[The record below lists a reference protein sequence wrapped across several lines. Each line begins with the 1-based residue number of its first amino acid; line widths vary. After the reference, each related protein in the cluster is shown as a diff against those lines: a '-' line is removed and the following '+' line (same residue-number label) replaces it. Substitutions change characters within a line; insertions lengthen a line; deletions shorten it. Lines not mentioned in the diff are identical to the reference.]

1 MVHVLAQSQNLSSY
15 YREILFCG
23 ELFLCFELKF
33 HKIIIVVNDD
43 CTCTVHVLPIS
54 KQYTDNEISAFHVLC
69 EAHRHKVL

>member
-33 HKIIIVVNDD
+33 HKIIVVA
-43 CTCTVHVLPIS
+43 HV
-54 KQYTDNEISAFHVLC
+54 QYMYFPFQNSTQIMKLVLFMYFVKHIGTKC
-69 EAHRHKVL
+69 FNA